1 MNSGQQYFDSVNY
14 MLTNHKRINRNVV
27 KDTIGI
33 AALYEQLAEE
43 CTELGKAA
51 LKKSRKL
58 RGENPTPLTNEE
70 IDANVIEELTD
81 IQLVADTLGIEYDKD
96 IYTNKLNRWTKR
108 VKAKE
113 VLDEDHTS

>member
-1 MNSGQQYFDSVNY
+1 MKSEQEYFDAVKY
-14 MLTNHKRINRNVV
+14 ILTNYKRINRNIV

-70 IDANVIEELTD
+70 IDANIIEELTD

-96 IYTNKLNRWTKR
+96 IYMNKLDRWTKR
-108 VKAKE
+108 VKGI
-113 VLDEDHTS
+113 LDEDYTS

>member
-1 MNSGQQYFDSVNY
+1 MNLEQQYFDSVNY
-14 MLTNHKRINRNVV
+14 ILTNHKRIKQNTV

-58 RGENPTPLTNEE
+58 RGENPTPLTNEQ
-70 IDANVIEELTD
+70 IDNDIIEELTD
-81 IQLVADTLGIEYDKD
+81 IKLVVDTLGIKYDKD
-96 IYTNKLNRWTKR
+96 IYMNKLNRWVKR
-108 VKAKE
+108 VKGEE
-113 VLDEDHTS
+113 VLNEDHTS